1 MKFFPLFIFFMA
13 CNPAM
18 WNAVEDGV
26 VGEVKVAETVMSD
39 LTGSATQQAPDVK
52 VPIKNF

>member
-18 WNAVEDGV
+18 WNAVEDGI

-39 LTGSATQQAPDVK
+39 LTGSATQQAPDIK
-52 VPIKNF
+52 VPIKKF